1 VATVHQARNGV
12 VSILYAYDLG
22 SDNIDE
28 LKDELL
34 EERKIRNKQR
44 NFADKLFRGVVQNL
58 DYLDKI
64 IAENLKDRTLDE
76 VGKIEK
82 AVLRVGVY
90 EIKFTS
96 TDKPVIINEALEL
109 LKDFGIDN
117 GIKFVNG
124 ILDAIDREEK

>member
-1 VATVHQARNGV
+1 MATIHQARN
-12 VSILYAYDLG
+12 SIISLLYAYDVG
-22 SDNIDE
+22 GESIDE
-28 LKDELL
+28 LKNELL

-44 NFADKLFRGVVQNL
+44 AFAEKVLDGVLSNLQYIDKT
-58 DYLDKI
+58 I
-64 IAENLKDRTLDE
+64 IEHLKDRTLDE

-82 AVLRVGVY
+82 AVLRLGVY
-90 EIKFTS
+90 EIKWTS

-124 ILDAIDREEK
+124 ILDSIKRDD